1 MTKDIAADA
10 AAIRKIGVK
19 KLANKLGYSYQRVF
33 NWLNRGIPFHV
44 KAAHPE
50 WFKQQKTPT
59 A

>member
-19 KLANKLGYSYQRVF
+19 KLANQLGYSYQRVF

-50 WFKQQKTPT
+50 
-59 A
+59 